1 MKILKSLFSSPLWV
15 GLLVA
20 LLALAVYL
28 KTLAPSVTFIDS
40 GELAAVACTLGIA
53 HPTGYPLF
61 TLIGWVFSRLP
72 IAAEEIVRLNI
83 MAAVFCAA
91 GVFVF
96 YQLMHLL
103 LGIVFKAKGDTT
115 TGPLAASAG
124 ASLLLAFSETYWSQ
138 ATSIEV
144 YSLHVFCLSLVLL
157 CFIKANY
164 YQRSPENASAGTRV
178 LTELSWWMLFAFTL
192 GLAFTNH
199 MTTILLAPGLL
210 YLYFAVQGGG
220 KESWRRIFRLGGPF
234 LIGLSVYLYLPVRAS
249 KGAVLNWGNPVTLER
264 FMWHLSGK
272 QFRVWL
278 FSSTEAAGKQL
289 SYFIDSLPHEFAYI
303 GVILALVGAIAL
315 FRKNMKLAIGALL
328 LFLSC
333 VLYSINYDIH
343 DIDSYF
349 LLAYFCIALWSGFAL
364 LQVYTWAKGK
374 GFSHRR
380 VVVAVLIVACL
391 APVYVHYQKNDESPN
406 YLVEDYTKNMFAS
419 VAPNALVISYQWD
432 FWVSA
437 SYYYQIVKGVRPD
450 IAVVDKELLRRS
462 WYFLQLEHRYPW
474 LIQQSKPEVDAFNQE
489 LYKFEHDLPYNPA
502 VIQSRYVE
510 MIRSFASKSMVSRP
524 VYVTPEIEPE
534 FTTGFQRVPE
544 GLAFRLSSDTT
555 FLGTEFPSYQIRP
568 FHRGGRLEDMIKDL
582 YVSSLNAQASYYYR
596 HGVPSVSVSLPKA
609 KEEILRNLGMDP
621 IQPN

>member
-1 MKILKSLFSSPLWV
+1 MKILKYLFSSPIWV

-20 LLALAVYL
+20 LFALAVYL
-28 KTLAPSVTFIDS
+28 MTLAPSVTFIDS
-40 GELAAVACTLGIA
+40 GELATVACTLGIA

-72 IAAEEIVRLNI
+72 IATEEIVRLNM

-91 GVFVF
+91 GVFLF
-96 YQLMHLL
+96 YQLMHFL
-103 LGIVFKAKGDTT
+103 LGIVLTTKGNSTPAT
-115 TGPLAASAG
+115 LVASAG

-157 CFIKANY
+157 CFMKANY
-164 YQRSPENASAGTRV
+164 YQRNLPGMKSEKQV
-178 LTELSWWMLFAFTL
+178 LTETSWWMLFAFTL

-199 MTTILLAPGLL
+199 MTTVLLAPGLL
-210 YLYFAVQGGG
+210 YLYFAVQGGS
-220 KESWRRIFRLGGPF
+220 KESWRRVLRMGIPF
-234 LIGLSVYLYLPVRAS
+234 LIGLSVYLYLPIRAS
-249 KGAVLNWGNPVTLER
+249 RNALLNWGNPVSLER

-289 SYFIDSLPHEFAYI
+289 SYFINSLPLEFAYI
-303 GVILALVGAIAL
+303 GVILALIGMIVS
-315 FRKNMKLAIGALL
+315 FRANRKLAIGLLL

-349 LLAYFCIALWSGFAL
+349 LLAYFCVAVWSGYAV
-364 LQVYTWAKGK
+364 LQIYMWAKDK
-374 GFSHRR
+374 AFSQPR
-380 VVVAVLIVACL
+380 VIVALIVVACL
-391 APVYVHYQKNDESPN
+391 APLCTHYKKNDESSN

-419 VAPNALVISYQWD
+419 VQPNALVISYQWD

-437 SYYYQIVKGVRPD
+437 SYYYQTVKGLRPD

-474 LIQQSKPEVDAFNQE
+474 LIQQSKPEVEAFNQE
-489 LYKFEHDLPYNPA
+489 LFKFEHDMPYNPA

-510 MIRSFASKSMVSRP
+510 MIRSFVMNSMISRP

-534 FTTGFQRVPE
+534 FTTGLQRVPE
-544 GLAFRLSSDTT
+544 GLAFRLVGDTS
-555 FLGTEFPSYQIRP
+555 FHGTEFSGYQIRP
-568 FHRGGRLEDMIKDL
+568 FERGGRLEDMTKNL
-582 YVSSLNAQASYYYR
+582 YVSSLNARAAYYYS
-596 HGVPSVSVSLPKA
+596 HGVPFASEALQKA
-609 KEEILRNLGMDP
+609 MEEISIKLGSGPMR
-621 IQPN
+621 PN